1 MKLVHEKI
9 IFFIVF
15 LLGFSGLVGQQQTP
29 EYLIFKK
36 DTIPFFSYPL
46 RDLLEVDGY
55 FDRKRFPNFGLAKG
69 TYFDDA
75 CIRGIIGH
83 WELKNDSLF
92 LVNILGYPNIELPDS
107 LWESLF
113 NELGNSKNF
122 AKWFNGKIV
131 VPGRKNVKYLHTESQ
146 TLFEEELLLV
156 FKNGRCLTKRKIKRK
171 QFPKLEQFENKKRML
186 AVQLVDTLLFY
197 IQKKYLKDLAL
208 EEKLNKR
215 GKELVRVM
223 IVDCDED
230 FYLTFNRC
238 GRIVNVKYDMYY
250 AGFSE
255 KVTLFNKIED
265 WWATYI
271 DEDERVC
278 VRLIQNALKNYQVPK
293 NIRPSK
299 KFSIP
304 FYLQGEDFDN
314 LDTLRKENQH
324 QKFWWNSD
332 WDFMYSNY
340 PK

>member
-1 MKLVHEKI
+1 MKKLLFLKI
-9 IFFIVF
+9 F

-69 TYFDDA
+69 TYFDHA
-75 CIRGIIGH
+75 CIRGIIGL

-107 LWESLF
+107 FRDSLF
-113 NELGNSKNF
+113 NELGNGKNF

-156 FKNGRCLTKRKIKRK
+156 FKNGRCINNGIIKRK
-171 QFPKLEQFENKKRML
+171 NFTKLVQFENKKRML

-197 IQKKYLKDLAL
+197 IQKKYLNELAL

-215 GKELVRVM
+215 GKELDRVT
-223 IVDCDED
+223 IDDCDED
-230 FYLTFNRC
+230 FYLTFNRF
-238 GRIVNVKYDMYY
+238 GKIVNVKYDMYY

-265 WWATYI
+265 WWATYT

-278 VRLIQNALKNYQVPK
+278 VRLIQNALKDYQVPK

-304 FYLQGEDFDN
+304 FYLQGKDFDN

-324 QKFWWNSD
+324 QEFWWNSD

-340 PK
+340 PKSD